1 MMKISSVSE
10 NAQEGSSEFA
20 RGGKGRIYIG
30 EKKRREEEIG
40 RRWKVGK
47 PWEGEMIGGEEV
59 CGLSPTSPPA
69 SWLQFL
75 FRLPS
80 LRGLSLRR
88 SRSRR
93 RRWRWIDYLSD
104 FLFSMYFCRRFTLQ
118 SASADLELAG

>member
-1 MMKISSVSE
+1 MVKISSVSE

-59 CGLSPTSPPA
+59 SGLSPTSPPA

-88 SRSRR
+88 SRVVGGDGGGLIICRIFYFPCISAAGS
-93 RRWRWIDYLSD
+93 LSNR
-104 FLFSMYFCRRFTLQ
+104 LLRI
-118 SASADLELAG
+118 